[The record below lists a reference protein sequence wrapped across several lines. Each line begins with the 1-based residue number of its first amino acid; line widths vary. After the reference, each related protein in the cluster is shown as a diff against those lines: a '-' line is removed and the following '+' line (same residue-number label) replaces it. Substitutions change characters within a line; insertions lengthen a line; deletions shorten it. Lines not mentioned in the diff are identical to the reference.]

1 MIAGNT
7 PIHYAAWDGD
17 LDMIKLLASYASDL
31 KIPNKTGLTPLH
43 IAKIQCHKNA
53 AGYLAE
59 HERRQIENDL
69 QFLSL

>member
-17 LDMIKLLASYASDL
+17 LDMIKLLASYTSDL

-43 IAKIQCHKNA
+43 IAKIKFYFICH
-53 AGYLAE
+53 
-59 HERRQIENDL
+59 
-69 QFLSL
+69 